1 MKQQSGYSL
10 IDRHPAPFGRVIA
23 ASILIAACPILV
35 FGLDSLSGKSQH
47 TGAHEVRDR
56 IGMEEDSLREAIASL
71 RAEAAR
77 LRSRIEQVDDSVRQ
91 IQVHVKKGG
100 GNRAEQGPT
109 YGNMDRAK
117 VQPGKDTV
125 QLLSRE
131 GTQAFLESIR
141 GKQRTSRDRGF
152 GGGLGPTPAIHI
164 VSMRPVKDLVEVLR
178 SDREFRDVP
187 FDIDMPVEPFF
198 MMGITGYGALGNG
211 LRVGGGFLSG
221 SKSYSALR
229 NDSTYS
235 IGVKCMFGGLLVEK
249 AHVNKNMN
257 WFVGGMFGGSVLEAT
272 PSRASNFAAT
282 VSSGYRDFVAE
293 SFKELTASSLL
304 LELHGGFTYTL
315 VNWFHVGINVST
327 PLFFSPSGF
336 RTTSDQ
342 SVTDGFVTVNPGL
355 RIRIIL
361 GNIG

>member
-1 MKQQSGYSL
+1 MKQQCGYSL
-10 IDRHPAPFGRVIA
+10 TDRKSATIGRIIA
-23 ASILIAACPILV
+23 AFVLIAACPILV
-35 FGLDSLSGKSQH
+35 FGLDTLSGQSQP
-47 TGAHEVRDR
+47 TGVDDIRDR
-56 IGMEEDSLREAIASL
+56 VNMQEDSLREAIASL

-77 LRSRIEQVDDSVRQ
+77 LRSRIEQVNDSVRR
-91 IQVHVKKGG
+91 IDVHVTKGG
-100 GNRAEQGPT
+100 DSRAKQGPT
-109 YGNMDRAK
+109 YGPD
-117 VQPGKDTV
+117 KDTV

-141 GKQRTSRDRGF
+141 GKQRTSRERGF

-164 VSMRPVKDLVEVLR
+164 VSMRPVKELVEVLR
-178 SDREFRDVP
+178 SDREFRNVP

-211 LRVGGGFLSG
+211 LRIGGGFLSG
-221 SKSYSALR
+221 SKSYSALH

-235 IGVKCMFGGLLVEK
+235 IGVKCTFGGLLIEK

-257 WFVGGMFGGSVLEAT
+257 WFVGGMLGGSVLEAT

-315 VNWFHVGINVST
+315 VNWFHVGINFST